1 MKRTLQVLAVIL
13 AVLIA
18 YAVWPLAGLK
28 QIVDSVQQNDVTS
41 LSQRIDAPALKR
53 SLIDQIALAYLHET
67 GKDKGLNPIEMR
79 LALAAAAALAGPQV
93 DAMLKPE
100 SLMDLLRQG
109 GTDKLAGVGGIG
121 VPQLEAPNL
130 GNLWRLIRN
139 TEYSGRVFS
148 IVLPLAGDESTGY
161 RVQLTLTNW
170 TWKLSGIGLPQDVR
184 TRIASEIVRRSGRVS
199 YDRAGGPRRA

>member
-67 GKDKGLNPIEMR
+67 GKDKSLNPIEMR
-79 LALAAAAALAGPQV
+79 LALAGPQV

-148 IVLPLAGDESTGY
+148 IVLPLASDESTGY